1 MVIPILLFIKEQ
13 VICLIRVRRFCP
25 LDSVA
30 LLCSLGDYVGR
41 VRHTTDADRKQISKI
56 KHREEKVFEKL
67 SKKEELRSAKLKYLK
82 GEDETKLVST
92 AYDNLHSSLD
102 TTRNDLD
109 VAIQEEEEAR
119 KVWKNNAIL
128 RSRQFTNIWRCA
140 RACMTVGV

>member
-1 MVIPILLFIKEQ
+1 MYLSHPCLWLLSS
-13 VICLIRVRRFCP
+13 
-25 LDSVA
+25 DSVA

-41 VRHTTDADRKQISKI
+41 VRHTTDADRKQINKI
-56 KHREEKVFEKL
+56 KHREEKAFAKL

-92 AYDNLHSSLD
+92 AYENLHSTLD

-119 KVWKNNAIL
+119 KV
-128 RSRQFTNIWRCA
+128 RSELQLY
-140 RACMTVGV
+140 GP